1 MIALDIRSGS
11 GYSEQRRSAVMD
23 FRDPVRLD
31 GCVFWA
37 AGLPGRRAT
46 FIQESADEVEEF
58 NTQTLAATALRRARC
73 DCELFCIPKHV
84 CV

>member
-1 MIALDIRSGS
+1 M
-11 GYSEQRRSAVMD
+11 E

-31 GCVFWA
+31 GHVFWV

-46 FIQESADEVEEF
+46 FIQESADEVEGF
-58 NTQTLAATALRRARC
+58 NTQILAATALRRARFN
-73 DCELFCIPKHV
+73 CELFCIPKHV